1 MDDAKLILIVDDN
14 PTNLTVLFEYLE
26 ESGFEVSVAK
36 SGEIAIQQMK
46 HIQPDLVLLDVMMPG
61 LDGFETCRKL
71 KATPATRDIPVI
83 FMTALTDTVDKV
95 KGFLAGGQDYITKPL
110 QHEEVLARITA
121 HLKIRKLEKEL
132 HQRETALQKKEEQ
145 LSEHTRKIEELE
157 QCKQTFFGYIT
168 SELQQPINSLLGFT
182 RMILENIEHYSKEQ
196 LKSDIL
202 RLQESA
208 EKLYAQHANLLIWSK
223 LQRGVIEF
231 TPEIM
236 NINEQV
242 IYATLFFSPAAK
254 EKQISLD
261 SDLQNSSLVTAD
273 DNMLNTVLHNLLDN
287 AVKFTDA
294 EGKIRVVTREQD
306 DYVEVQ
312 ISDSGIGMSQ
322 EQLDCLFTM
331 QGPCPSNIPSDKEK
345 VRLGLLLCK
354 DLVEKHGGSLRI
366 DTRLGKGTSV
376 IFTLPKA
383 VDVTEVGS

>member
-1 MDDAKLILIVDDN
+1 MEDTKLILIVDDN

-36 SGEIAIQQMK
+36 NGESAIQQMK
-46 HIQPDLVLLDVMMPG
+46 HVQPDLVLLDIMMPG

-71 KATPATRDIPVI
+71 KANKMTRDIPVI

-132 HQRETALQKKEEQ
+132 IKREKAFGEKEEQ
-145 LSEHTRKIEELE
+145 LSEKTRKIEELE
-157 QCKQTFFGYIT
+157 QCKQTFFAYIS

-182 RMILENIEHYSKEQ
+182 RVILENLEHYSKEQ

-202 RLQESA
+202 RLQDSA

-231 TPEIM
+231 SPGIV
-236 NINEQV
+236 NIEELV
-242 IYATLFFSPAAK
+242 IYATLFFTPAAK
-254 EKQISLD
+254 EKQIVLD
-261 SDLQNSSLVTAD
+261 SDLQNSSLVSAD
-273 DNMLNTVLHNLLDN
+273 DNMVNTILHNLLDN

-294 EGKIRVVTREQD
+294 DGKVSVTTREKD
-306 DYVEVQ
+306 EYVEVQ
-312 ISDSGIGMSQ
+312 VNDSGIGMSR
-322 EQLDCLFTM
+322 EQVDCLFKA
-331 QGPCPSNIPSDKEK
+331 QGPCPSTITSDKEK
-345 VRLGLLLCK
+345 VHLGLLLCK
-354 DLVEKHGGSLRI
+354 ELVEKNGGSIRVETQI
-366 DTRLGKGTSV
+366 GKGTSV
-376 IFTLPKA
+376 FFTLPKA
-383 VDVTEVGS
+383 GSEEEN